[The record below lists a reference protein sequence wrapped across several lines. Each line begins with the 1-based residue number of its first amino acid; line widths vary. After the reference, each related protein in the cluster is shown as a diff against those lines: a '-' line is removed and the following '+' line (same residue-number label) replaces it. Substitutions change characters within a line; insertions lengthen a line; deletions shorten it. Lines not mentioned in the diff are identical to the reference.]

1 MTILRSAC
9 NKSGLNIYQQFNL
22 LNSYMKSQITRRVT
36 GINHTYCNSTALIL
50 KDLVTNRGL
59 VKCKVLQPLI
69 WNKKFVATFLRSNFD
84 TRIKEQR
91 KWTKQPHS
99 NNNKATKWKGVSINL
114 VHFEKRESYIIISI
128 FISHK

>member
-1 MTILRSAC
+1 MTILRSVC
-9 NKSGLNIYQQFNL
+9 NKSDLKIHQQFNSL
-22 LNSYMKSQITRRVT
+22 HSYMKSQITRRVT
-36 GINHTYCNSTALIL
+36 GVNHTYCPSL

-91 KWTKQPHS
+91 TWTKQPHS